1 MGTIEQIPI
10 RAIYKNGTLIPQTT
24 LSLKENEEVD
34 IFLNKNYDKEIYD
47 AFTLAGEDSE
57 IDDFEKAQFTDLK
70 WKLVFKKK
78 YG

>member
-1 MGTIEQIPI
+1 MNAIEQIPI

-70 WKLVFKKK
+70 
-78 YG
+78 